1 MVKVS
6 SIDLTAVADARG
18 LLTAAQYPEQLPF
31 VPVRVFIVTDSPS
44 GTERGGHA
52 HRTCHQVLIATA
64 GTVVVEYDDE
74 AGTGSVTL
82 SDATAGLHIPPL
94 AWAKQTYATEGA
106 SLVVLASHAYDA
118 DDYIDDREVARSLRA
133 AST

>member
-6 SIDLTAVADARG
+6 RFELTAVTDARG

-52 HRTCHQVLIATA
+52 HRTCHQVLIAIS
-64 GTVVVEYDDE
+64 GTVVVEYDDD
-74 AGTGSVTL
+74 AGTGSVAL

-94 AWAKQTYATEGA
+94 AWAKQTYTSNGA
-106 SLVVLASHAYDA
+106 SIVVLASHAYDA
-118 DDYIDDREVARSLRA
+118 DDYIDDREAARNLRA